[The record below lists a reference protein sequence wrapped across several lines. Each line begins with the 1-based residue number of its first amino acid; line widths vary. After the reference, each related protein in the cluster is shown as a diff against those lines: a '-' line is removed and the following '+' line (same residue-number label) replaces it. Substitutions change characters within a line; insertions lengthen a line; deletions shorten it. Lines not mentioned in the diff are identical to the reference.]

1 MMLQDAKNCA
11 RKQLTVNG
19 LIGFLQNFAISSQQ
33 KAKKPAGNQEG
44 FLGQDFV

>member
-19 LIGFLQNFAISSQQ
+19 LIGFQNFAISSQQ
-33 KAKKPAGNQEG
+33 RAKKPARNQGG
-44 FLGQDFV
+44 FQGQDFV